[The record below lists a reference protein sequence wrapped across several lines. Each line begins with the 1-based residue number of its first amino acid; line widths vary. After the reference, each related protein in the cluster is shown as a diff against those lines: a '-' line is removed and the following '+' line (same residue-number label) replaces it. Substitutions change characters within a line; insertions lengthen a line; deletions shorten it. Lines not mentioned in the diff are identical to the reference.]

1 LIISVFT
8 RLIFAAYFL
17 EAGLVLLVAPW
28 SGFWF
33 RNVFAQNAVVADLLS
48 NPFVRGTVSG
58 IGLITA
64 TAGLAELAGA
74 FSRGRRREPEPPAQ

>member
-1 LIISVFT
+1 VI
-8 RLIFAAYFL
+8 
-17 EAGLVLLVAPW
+17 
-28 SGFWF
+28 
-33 RNVFAQNAVVADLLS
+33 ADLLT

-74 FSRGRRREPEPPAQ
+74 FSRSRRQKPEPPTQ

>member
-1 LIISVFT
+1 
-8 RLIFAAYFL
+8 
-17 EAGLVLLVAPW
+17 
-28 SGFWF
+28 
-33 RNVFAQNAVVADLLS
+33 VFAQNAVVADMLS

-74 FSRGRRREPEPPAQ
+74 FSRGRRQDPEPPAQ

>member
-1 LIISVFT
+1 M
-8 RLIFAAYFL
+8 
-17 EAGLVLLVAPW
+17 LLVAPW

-33 RNVFAQNAVVADLLS
+33 RNAFAQNATVAELLA
-48 NPFVRGTVSG
+48 NPYVRGAVSG

-74 FSRGRRREPEPPAQ
+74 FSRRRRPDPAEPPAQ